1 MSRTEKTTCILT
13 LIGVL
18 MQTDTAGRRRGT
30 GEREKFHYYL
40 PFVGHVCRPSFARCL
55 GVQPLTVQRYKRRVR
70 DGFIAAAAHGNK
82 ANKNALKVNLVWLV
96 KWFKALAAEVGEVV
110 PVRVRMQ
117 KTQDGME
124 KKYYSREDYTL
135 LPATFTWDALYEEMH
150 KFVELGLRVYEPA
163 RSTFR
168 KLLSIHCPTIRI
180 RSSQSNVCDM
190 CTIYQTRMRQ
200 GATADKTE
208 ELDQHT
214 QSPRRIREYKKDK
227 AASQEPNSDLAV
239 IVTDFSQN
247 LTIPSVTTTPSQ
259 WYFCSLLAVN
269 LFGIF
274 YENDG
279 TQTNYVY
286 DEFASGKGSDQIN
299 SMLQH
304 FIRTVLIPAGKK
316 HLVVYAD
323 NCSGQNKN
331 NHVIRFF
338 LAQGH
343 TKSSC
348 DRGFGHI
355 RKHISRADCWTM
367 DHIISAVNDAAAS
380 SRTSYK
386 PVVEE
391 LYKKLVGVQQYQ
403 VFTMTQEKPGV
414 VQCKKGPDDES
425 IDKDLRRKVDGVL
438 TDVVK
443 AIRMLDHFLDDL
455 PPLAE
460 KAEKIAELHKNIR
473 PYVPDEFQANS
484 IYAAPR

>member
-1 MSRTEKTTCILT
+1 M
-13 LIGVL
+13 
-18 MQTDTAGRRRGT
+18 
-30 GEREKFHYYL
+30 
-40 PFVGHVCRPSFARCL
+40 
-55 GVQPLTVQRYKRRVR
+55 QRYKRRVR

-82 ANKNALKVNLVWLV
+82 ANKNALKVDLVWLV
-96 KWFKALAAEVGEVV
+96 KPFKALAAEVGEVV

-117 KTQDGME
+117 KTQDGMV
-124 KKYYSREDYTL
+124 KKYYSRENYTL
-135 LPATFTWDALYEEMH
+135 LPATFTWDALYEELH

-180 RSSQSNVCDM
+180 RSSQFNVCDM

-208 ELDQHT
+208 ELSQHT
-214 QSPRRIREYKKDK
+214 ESPRRIREYKKDK

-247 LTIPSVTTTPSQ
+247 LTIPAVTTTPSQ

-269 LFGIF
+269 LFDIF

-338 LAQGH
+338 LAQVQYGTFERVDYKFFCEGPH
-343 TKSSC
+343 KKL
-348 DRGFGHI
+348 DRSYLSWERI
-355 RKHISRADCWTM
+355 LK
-367 DHIISAVNDAAAS
+367 
-380 SRTSYK
+380 SYK

-425 IDKDLRRKVDGVL
+425 IDMDLRRKWMAFSRMWSRPSSCIKIFGH
-438 TDVVK
+438 TFRMSSK
-443 AIRMLDHFLDDL
+443 RIRYT
-455 PPLAE
+455 PPLGEDA
-460 KAEKIAELHKNIR
+460 KAAKQARREHRAAMAVAAKANQVRRGRDGEDEGH
-473 PYVPDEFQANS
+473 PVPKKS
-484 IYAAPR
+484 RK

>member
-1 MSRTEKTTCILT
+1 
-13 LIGVL
+13 
-18 MQTDTAGRRRGT
+18 
-30 GEREKFHYYL
+30 
-40 PFVGHVCRPSFARCL
+40 
-55 GVQPLTVQRYKRRVR
+55 
-70 DGFIAAAAHGNK
+70 
-82 ANKNALKVNLVWLV
+82 
-96 KWFKALAAEVGEVV
+96 
-110 PVRVRMQ
+110 MQ
-117 KTQDGME
+117 KTQDGMV

-150 KFVELGLRVYEPA
+150 KFLELGLRVYEPA
-163 RSTFR
+163 RSTFC

-180 RSSQSNVCDM
+180 RSSQFNVCDM

-208 ELDQHT
+208 ELGQHT
-214 QSPRRIREYKKDK
+214 ESPRRIREYKKDK

-259 WYFCSLLAVN
+259 WYFCLLLAVN

-279 TQTNYVY
+279 TQTNY

-304 FIRTVLIPAGKK
+304 FIRTVLIPADKK

-323 NCSGQNKN
+323 SCSGQNKN

-343 TKSSC
+343 TISSC

-380 SRTSYK
+380 NRTSYK

-425 IDKDLRRKVDGVL
+425 IDMDLRRKWMAFSRMWSRPSSCIKIFGH
-438 TDVVK
+438 TFRTSSK
-443 AIRMLDHFLDDL
+443 RIRYT
-455 PPLAE
+455 PPLGEDA
-460 KAEKIAELHKNIR
+460 KAAKQARREHRAAMAVAAKANQVRRGRDGEDEGH
-473 PYVPDEFQANS
+473 PVPKKS
-484 IYAAPR
+484 RK

>member
-1 MSRTEKTTCILT
+1 M
-13 LIGVL
+13 V
-18 MQTDTAGRRRGT
+18 
-30 GEREKFHYYL
+30 
-40 PFVGHVCRPSFARCL
+40 
-55 GVQPLTVQRYKRRVR
+55 
-70 DGFIAAAAHGNK
+70 
-82 ANKNALKVNLVWLV
+82 
-96 KWFKALAAEVGEVV
+96 
-110 PVRVRMQ
+110 
-117 KTQDGME
+117 

-338 LAQGH
+338 LAQVQYGAFERVDYKFFVKGH
-343 TKSSC
+343 TK
-348 DRGFGHI
+348 
-355 RKHISRADCWTM
+355 
-367 DHIISAVNDAAAS
+367 
-380 SRTSYK
+380 
-386 PVVEE
+386 
-391 LYKKLVGVQQYQ
+391 KLVRPRFRAYSQAH
-403 VFTMTQEKPGV
+403 KP
-414 VQCKKGPDDES
+414 
-425 IDKDLRRKVDGVL
+425 RRL
-438 TDVVK
+438 
-443 AIRMLDHFLDDL
+443 LDHG
-455 PPLAE
+455 P
-460 KAEKIAELHKNIR
+460 HYQR
-473 PYVPDEFQANS
+473 SQ
-484 IYAAPR
+484 